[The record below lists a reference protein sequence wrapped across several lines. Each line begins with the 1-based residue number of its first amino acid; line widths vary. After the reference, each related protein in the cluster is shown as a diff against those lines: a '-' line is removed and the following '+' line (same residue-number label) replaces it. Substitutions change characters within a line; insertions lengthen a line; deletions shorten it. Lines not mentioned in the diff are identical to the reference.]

1 MTGFKK
7 FNNFIK
13 EHPFLKYEVK
23 SISSLSSKLN
33 NKLKSEFIVIT
44 GFRDSEIE
52 EMIVSM
58 GGTIQNTINSKTTL
72 VIVKDINN
80 TSGKVKRAKELHIK
94 LISLSEFKK
103 EYK

>member
-1 MTGFKK
+1 MNKGVDYYHF
-7 FNNFIK
+7 FN
-13 EHPFLKYEVK
+13 
-23 SISSLSSKLN
+23 
-33 NKLKSEFIVIT
+33 FIVIT

>member
-1 MTGFKK
+1 
-7 FNNFIK
+7 
-13 EHPFLKYEVK
+13 
-23 SISSLSSKLN
+23 
-33 NKLKSEFIVIT
+33 
-44 GFRDSEIE
+44 
-52 EMIVSM
+52 MIVSM